1 MQDLKVVNPNY
12 EMGASSAN
20 GSKILEN
27 IGDCSTTTGSCKLAP
42 NDKVGRHYRDW
53 ASDEPSQLEGLSTG
67 PRLALGPEVFSTQY

>member
-20 GSKILEN
+20 GSKILG
-27 IGDCSTTTGSCKLAP
+27 IVQTTTGSCKLAP